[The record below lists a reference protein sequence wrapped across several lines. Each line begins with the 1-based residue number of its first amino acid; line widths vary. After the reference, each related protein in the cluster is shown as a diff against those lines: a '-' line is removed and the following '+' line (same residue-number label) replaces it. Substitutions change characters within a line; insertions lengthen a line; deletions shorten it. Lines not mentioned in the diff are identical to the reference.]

1 MKNIIISGMSVFA
14 LALLAPQ
21 TARPQ
26 GTMFVSSLGQPST
39 GSAEVG
45 SDSWLAA
52 GFETGNNTGGY
63 VLDSVQLAMAPASGA
78 PSQFIV
84 ALYSAH
90 DPIAHRPDS
99 SLGILAG
106 SSDPETSGIY
116 NYTASG
122 VTLPPSTYYYVVL
135 TSGTTVSSGFY
146 AWSFDNSPP
155 VTSGGW
161 GGTQRL
167 LYSRDGLSWNSLFG
181 DRQFS
186 LTATAVP
193 EPDTL
198 SLLALAG
205 LLSYAWPR
213 WRAQAK
219 RRTAS

>member
-1 MKNIIISGMSVFA
+1 MENIIITGMSVLA

-21 TARPQ
+21 AAQSQ
-26 GTMFVSSLGQPST
+26 GTMYVSSLGQPST
-39 GSAEVG
+39 GSVAVG
-45 SDSWLAA
+45 SDSWQAEFFA
-52 GFETGNNTGGY
+52 TGKNPGGY
-63 VLDSVQLAMAPASGA
+63 LLNSIQLAMAPASGA

-146 AWSFDNSPP
+146 AWSFNNSPP

-161 GGTQRL
+161 GGTQNL
-167 LYSRDGLSWNSLFG
+167 FNSSDGSSWHFAYE
-181 DRQFS
+181 DPQFS
-186 LTATAVP
+186 VTATVVP

-213 WRAQAK
+213 WREWRLHKA
-219 RRTAS
+219 